1 MCINIPNASRNIF
14 LKKFF
19 RNNKNWPSYDG
30 LKKKALQIRR
40 KYGIDKNMNEMI
52 IDNRYFD
59 TLYRNLSFKEKSFD
73 NENIFISK
81 EIDILRSNVYS
92 DLIKNYSE
100 INII

>member
-1 MCINIPNASRNIF
+1 
-14 LKKFF
+14 
-19 RNNKNWPSYDG
+19 
-30 LKKKALQIRR
+30 
-40 KYGIDKNMNEMI
+40 MNEMI

-59 TLYRNLSFKEKSFD
+59 TIYRNFRKRNLSFKEKSFD

-100 INII
+100 INIKP